1 MYINNFFGKE
11 ILTEQKWNQY
21 VKKFDKYQLDTFGIK
36 TSCMTFDYVNSDQV
50 TLVSFILN
58 DLGFCTEYHQIKKN
72 VVLPTAARFLAF
84 TKDHIFC
91 FTPLNI

>member
-72 VVLPTAARFLAF
+72 VVLAF